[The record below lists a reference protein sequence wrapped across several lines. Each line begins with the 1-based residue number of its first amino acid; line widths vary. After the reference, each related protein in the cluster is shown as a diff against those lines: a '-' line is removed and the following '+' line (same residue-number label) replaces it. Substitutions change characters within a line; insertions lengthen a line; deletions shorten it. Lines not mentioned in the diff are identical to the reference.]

1 MLSITGH
8 EDKGTEVSVAGHP
21 LASVGLA
28 DRTGTDHVL
37 GKGVER
43 LELPG
48 SGDGGGRCQQ
58 KPCRQW
64 GAMQVTP
71 IKN

>member
-1 MLSITGH
+1 MGH
-8 EDKGTEVSVAGHP
+8 EDKGMEVAVAGHP

-28 DRTGTDHVL
+28 DKTGTDHVV

-48 SGDGGGRCQQ
+48 LVGVWWKCQLW
-58 KPCRQW
+58 PCRHW
-64 GAMQVTP
+64 RVTQVTP

>member
-1 MLSITGH
+1 MGH
-8 EDKGTEVSVAGHP
+8 KDKGMEVAVAGHP

-37 GKGVER
+37 GKGAER

-48 SGDGGGRCQQ
+48 SAGWGECQLR
-58 KPCRQW
+58 PCRHW
-64 GAMQVTP
+64 GATQVTP